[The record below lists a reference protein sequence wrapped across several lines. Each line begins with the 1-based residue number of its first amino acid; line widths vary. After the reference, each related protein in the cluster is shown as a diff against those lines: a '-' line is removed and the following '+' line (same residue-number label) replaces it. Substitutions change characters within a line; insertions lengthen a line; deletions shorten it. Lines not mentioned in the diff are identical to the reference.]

1 MRKPIL
7 LLLLS
12 LLTLTAAAQYRNTG
26 DYVTIR
32 LTPDRA
38 DWTYACNDSVRLN
51 VQVVQHNVAVPNI
64 TVGYSW
70 GFEQRPALRKDSL
83 RIGETGMADIAL
95 KGADVPGFMTF
106 TANVRIGG
114 DSYTNYINL
123 AFDPLHIKPTTTLPE
138 DFMDWWQSE
147 LRKAEAVPLEPVFK
161 HEPEM
166 SNGRADV
173 YMVHFQNHKAGSY
186 IYGMLTVPKTPGRH
200 AAVVE
205 YPGAGIHKFQSG
217 NMAWADS
224 DIVCLQIGIHGI
236 PLDMPAEVY
245 QNLTNGGMA
254 NYAYLGLEHRDNYYY
269 RRVYLG
275 AAKAVDFLKS
285 LDYVD
290 STRIGVYGGSQGG
303 LLSLVVGALKPE
315 VVCVSAAYPA
325 MCENAASLFGR
336 AEGWPRLFVWRKGTD
351 TPAIREVVK
360 YFDAVN
366 FARFVKQDIQ
376 FFQGYNDH
384 VCMPTTTF
392 SAYNVLG
399 SEVSQEAGKKI
410 LITPYDCSHWL
421 YPEQHAERRRW
432 MCEHLKAQKTVF
444 IPENPQKRA
453 KKR

>member
-1 MRKPIL
+1 MRKTLFL
-7 LLLLS
+7 LFVLGCLLFVPGS
-12 LLTLTAAAQYRNTG
+12 ASAQYRNTG
-26 DYVTIR
+26 NYVTIR

-38 DWTYACNDSVRLN
+38 DWTYHCKSDVRLEL
-51 VQVVQHNVAVPNI
+51 QVIRHNVAIPNV
-64 TVGYSW
+64 TVGYTW
-70 GFEQRPALRKDSL
+70 GYEQRPALTKDSL
-83 RIGETGMADIAL
+83 RIDKTGKTTL
-95 KGADVPGFMTF
+95 TLHGADVPGFMTF
-106 TANVRIGG
+106 TANVRIDGEQ
-114 DSYTNYINL
+114 YTNYINL
-123 AFDPLHIKPTTTLPE
+123 AFDPLRIQPTTTLPE
-138 DFMDWWQSE
+138 DFMSWWQAE
-147 LRKAEAVPLEPVFK
+147 LKKAEQVPLMPVFK
-161 HEPEM
+161 HEPGM
-166 SNGRADV
+166 SNGKADV

-236 PLDMPAEVY
+236 PLDMEAEVY

-269 RRVYLG
+269 RRVFLG

-303 LLSLVVGALKPE
+303 LLSLVVAALKPE
-315 VVCVSAAYPA
+315 VRCVSAAYPA
-325 MCENAASLFGR
+325 MCETAGSRYER

-351 TPAIREVVK
+351 TPQIRDVVR

-366 FARFVKQDIQ
+366 FARFVTQDIQ
-376 FFQGYNDH
+376 FIQGYNDH

-392 SAYNVLG
+392 SAYNVIPKG
-399 SEVSQEAGKKI
+399 RKI
-410 LITPYDCSHWL
+410 LLTPYDCSHWL
-421 YPEQHAERRRW
+421 YPEQHAARRQW
-432 MCEHLKAQKTVF
+432 MCRML
-444 IPENPQKRA
+444 R
-453 KKR
+453 

>member
-1 MRKPIL
+1 MRKTLFL
-7 LLLLS
+7 LFVLGS
-12 LLTLTAAAQYRNTG
+12 LLFVPCSASAQYRNTG
-26 DYVTIR
+26 NYVTIR

-38 DWTYACNDSVRLN
+38 DWTYRCKSDVRLEL
-51 VQVVQHNVAVPNI
+51 QVIRHNVAIPNV
-64 TVGYSW
+64 TVGYTW
-70 GFEQRPALRKDSL
+70 GYEQRPALTKDSL
-83 RIGETGMADIAL
+83 RIDKTGKTTL
-95 KGADVPGFMTF
+95 TLRGADVPGFMTF
-106 TANVRIGG
+106 TANVRIDGEQ
-114 DSYTNYINL
+114 YTNYINL
-123 AFDPLHIKPTTTLPE
+123 AFDPLRIQPTTTLPE
-138 DFMDWWQSE
+138 DFMFWWQAE
-147 LRKAEAVPLEPVFK
+147 LKKAEQVPLMPVFK
-161 HEPEM
+161 HEPGM
-166 SNGRADV
+166 SNGKADV

-236 PLDMPAEVY
+236 PLDMEAEVY

-290 STRIGVYGGSQGG
+290 STRIGA
-303 LLSLVVGALKPE
+303 ALKPE
-315 VVCVSAAYPA
+315 VRCVSAAYPA
-325 MCENAASLFGR
+325 MCETAGSRYER

-351 TPAIREVVK
+351 TPQIRDVVR

-366 FARFVKQDIQ
+366 FARFVTQDIQ
-376 FFQGYNDH
+376 FIQGYNDH

-392 SAYNVLG
+392 SAYNVIPKG
-399 SEVSQEAGKKI
+399 RKI
-410 LITPYDCSHWL
+410 LLTPYDCSHWL
-421 YPEQHAERRRW
+421 YPEQHAARRQW
-432 MCEHLKAQKTVF
+432 MCRML
-444 IPENPQKRA
+444 R
-453 KKR
+453 

>member
-1 MRKPIL
+1 MRKTLFL
-7 LLLLS
+7 LFVLGCLLFVPCS
-12 LLTLTAAAQYRNTG
+12 ASAQYRNTG
-26 DYVTIR
+26 NYVTIR

-38 DWTYACNDSVRLN
+38 DWTYRCKSDVRLEL
-51 VQVVQHNVAVPNI
+51 QVIRHNVAIPDV
-64 TVGYSW
+64 TVGYTW
-70 GFEQRPALRKDSL
+70 GYEQRPALTKDSL
-83 RIGETGMADIAL
+83 RIDKTGKTTL
-95 KGADVPGFMTF
+95 TLHGADVPGFMTF
-106 TANVRIGG
+106 TANVRIDGEQ
-114 DSYTNYINL
+114 YTNYINL
-123 AFDPLHIKPTTTLPE
+123 AFDPLRIQPTTTLPE
-138 DFMDWWQSE
+138 DFMSWWQAE
-147 LRKAEAVPLEPVFK
+147 LKKAEQVPLLPVFK
-161 HEPEM
+161 HEPGM
-166 SNGRADV
+166 SNGKADV

-236 PLDMPAEVY
+236 PLDMEAEVY

-269 RRVYLG
+269 RRVFLG

-303 LLSLVVGALKPE
+303 LLSLVVAALKPE
-315 VVCVSAAYPA
+315 VRCVSAAYPA
-325 MCENAASLFGR
+325 MCETAGSRYER

-351 TPAIREVVK
+351 TPQIRDVVR

-366 FARFVKQDIQ
+366 FARFVTQDIQ
-376 FFQGYNDH
+376 FIQGYNDH

-392 SAYNVLG
+392 SAYNVIPKG
-399 SEVSQEAGKKI
+399 RKI
-410 LITPYDCSHWL
+410 LLTPYDCSHWL
-421 YPEQHAERRRW
+421 YPEQHAARRQW
-432 MCEHLKAQKTVF
+432 MCRML
-444 IPENPQKRA
+444 R
-453 KKR
+453 

>member
-1 MRKPIL
+1 MRRQLIYIL
-7 LLLLS
+7 LVLCS
-12 LLTLTAAAQYRNTG
+12 LLFAPSLSAQYRNA
-26 DYVTIR
+26 DNYVTIR
-32 LTPDRA
+32 LTPYRA
-38 DWTYACNDSVRLN
+38 NWTYRCKSDVRLD
-51 VQVVQHNVAVPNI
+51 VQVIRSYIALSDV
-64 TVGYSW
+64 TVGYTW
-70 GFEQRPALRKDSL
+70 GYEQRPAIVKDSL
-83 RIGETGMADIAL
+83 RIDKSGTATVNL

-106 TANVRIGG
+106 TATVQVDGE
-114 DSYTNYINL
+114 SYTNYINL
-123 AFDPLHIKPTTTLPE
+123 AFDPLKIQPTTTLPE
-138 DFMDWWQSE
+138 DFMSWWQEE
-147 LRKAEAVPLEPVFK
+147 LKKAEAVPLQPVFK

-166 SNGRADV
+166 SNGKADV

-186 IYGMLTVPKTPGRH
+186 IYGMLTVPKTSGKH
-200 AAVVE
+200 AAVIE

-269 RRVYLG
+269 RRVCLG

-303 LLSLVVGALKPE
+303 YLSLVTAALKPE
-315 VVCVSAAYPA
+315 VRCVSAAYPA
-325 MCENAASLFGR
+325 MCETAGSRYER

-351 TPAIREVVK
+351 TPAIRDVVR

-366 FARFVKQDIQ
+366 FARFVHQDIL

-392 SAYNVLG
+392 AAYNVIPK
-399 SEVSQEAGKKI
+399 GKKI
-410 LITPYDCSHWL
+410 LNTPYDCSHWL
-421 YPEQHAERRRW
+421 YPLQHTARREW
-432 MCEHLKAQKTVF
+432 MCKKLK
-444 IPENPQKRA
+444 
-453 KKR
+453 

>member
-1 MRKPIL
+1 MKKTIL
-7 LLLLS
+7 FLLLS
-12 LLTLTAAAQYRNTG
+12 LLTLTAAAQFRNTG
-26 DYVTIR
+26 NYVTIR
-32 LTPDRA
+32 LTPDRS
-38 DWTYACNDSVRLN
+38 DWTYTCKSRVRLD
-51 VQVVQHNVAVPNI
+51 VEVIQHNVAVPDV

-70 GFEQRPALRKDSL
+70 GPEQRPAVKQDSL
-83 RIGETGMADIAL
+83 RMGKSGKATVTLSGSQ
-95 KGADVPGFMTF
+95 VPGFMTF
-106 TANVRIGG
+106 TAKVKVNGET
-114 DSYTNYINL
+114 YTNYINL
-123 AFDPLHIKPTTTLPE
+123 AFEPEHIKPTTTLPR

-147 LRKAEAVPLEPVFK
+147 LQKAEAVPLEPVFK

-166 SNGRADV
+166 SNGKADV
-173 YMVHFQNHKAGSY
+173 YMVHFQNLKAGSY

-236 PLDMPAEVY
+236 PLDMEAEVY

-269 RRVYLG
+269 RRVFLG

-303 LLSLVVGALKPE
+303 LLSLVVAALKPE
-315 VVCVSAAYPA
+315 VRCVSAAYPA
-325 MCENAASLFGR
+325 MCETAGSRYER

-351 TPAIREVVK
+351 TPQIRDVVR

-366 FARFVKQDIQ
+366 FARFVTQDIQ
-376 FFQGYNDH
+376 FIQGYNDH

-392 SAYNVLG
+392 SAYNVIPKG
-399 SEVSQEAGKKI
+399 RKI
-410 LITPYDCSHWL
+410 LLTPYDCSHWL
-421 YPEQHAERRRW
+421 YPEQHAARRQW
-432 MCEHLKAQKTVF
+432 MCRML
-444 IPENPQKRA
+444 R
-453 KKR
+453 

>member
-1 MRKPIL
+1 MRKTLFL
-7 LLLLS
+7 LFVLGCLLFVPCS
-12 LLTLTAAAQYRNTG
+12 VSAQYRNTG
-26 DYVTIR
+26 NYVTIR

-38 DWTYACNDSVRLN
+38 DWTYRCKSDVRLEL
-51 VQVVQHNVAVPNI
+51 QVIRHNVAIPNV
-64 TVGYSW
+64 TVGYTW
-70 GFEQRPALRKDSL
+70 GYEQRPALTKDSL
-83 RIGETGMADIAL
+83 RIDKTGKTTL
-95 KGADVPGFMTF
+95 SLHGADVPGFMTF
-106 TANVRIGG
+106 TANVRIDGEQ
-114 DSYTNYINL
+114 YTNYINL
-123 AFDPLHIKPTTTLPE
+123 AFDPLRIQPTTTLPE
-138 DFMDWWQSE
+138 DFMSWWQAE
-147 LRKAEAVPLEPVFK
+147 LKKAEQVPLMPVFK
-161 HEPEM
+161 HEPGM
-166 SNGRADV
+166 SNGKADV

-236 PLDMPAEVY
+236 PLDMEAEVY

-303 LLSLVVGALKPE
+303 LLSLVVAALKPE
-315 VVCVSAAYPA
+315 VRCISAAYPA
-325 MCENAASLFGR
+325 MCETAGSRYER

-351 TPAIREVVK
+351 TPQIRDVVR

-366 FARFVKQDIQ
+366 FARFVTQDIQ
-376 FFQGYNDH
+376 FIQGYNDH

-392 SAYNVLG
+392 SAYNVIPKG
-399 SEVSQEAGKKI
+399 RKI
-410 LITPYDCSHWL
+410 LLTPYDCSHWL
-421 YPEQHAERRRW
+421 YPEQHAARRQW
-432 MCEHLKAQKTVF
+432 MCRML
-444 IPENPQKRA
+444 R
-453 KKR
+453 

>member
-1 MRKPIL
+1 MRKTLFL
-7 LLLLS
+7 LFVLGCLLFVPCS
-12 LLTLTAAAQYRNTG
+12 ASAQYRNTG
-26 DYVTIR
+26 NYVTIR

-38 DWTYACNDSVRLN
+38 DWTYRCKSDVRLEL
-51 VQVVQHNVAVPNI
+51 QVIRHNVAIPNV
-64 TVGYSW
+64 TVGYTW
-70 GFEQRPALRKDSL
+70 GYEQRPALTKDSL
-83 RIGETGMADIAL
+83 RIDKTGKTTL
-95 KGADVPGFMTF
+95 TLHGADVPGFMTF
-106 TANVRIGG
+106 TANVRIDGEQ
-114 DSYTNYINL
+114 YTNYINL
-123 AFDPLHIKPTTTLPE
+123 AFDPLRIQPTTTLPE
-138 DFMDWWQSE
+138 DFMSWWQAE
-147 LRKAEAVPLEPVFK
+147 LKKAEQVPLLPVFK
-161 HEPEM
+161 HEPGM
-166 SNGRADV
+166 SNGKADV

-236 PLDMPAEVY
+236 PLDMEAEVY

-269 RRVYLG
+269 RRVFLG

-303 LLSLVVGALKPE
+303 LLSLVVAALKPE
-315 VVCVSAAYPA
+315 VRCVSAAYPA
-325 MCENAASLFGR
+325 MCETAGSRYER

-351 TPAIREVVK
+351 TPQIRDVVR

-366 FARFVKQDIQ
+366 FARFVTQDIQ
-376 FFQGYNDH
+376 FIQGYNDH

-392 SAYNVLG
+392 SAYNVIPKG
-399 SEVSQEAGKKI
+399 RKI
-410 LITPYDCSHWL
+410 LLTPYDCSHWL
-421 YPEQHAERRRW
+421 YPEQHAARRQW
-432 MCEHLKAQKTVF
+432 MCRML
-444 IPENPQKRA
+444 R
-453 KKR
+453 

>member
-1 MRKPIL
+1 MRKTLFL
-7 LLLLS
+7 LFVLGCLLFVPCS
-12 LLTLTAAAQYRNTG
+12 ASAQYRNTG
-26 DYVTIR
+26 NYVTIR

-38 DWTYACNDSVRLN
+38 DWTYHCKSDVRLEL
-51 VQVVQHNVAVPNI
+51 QVIRHNVAIPNV
-64 TVGYSW
+64 TVGYTW
-70 GFEQRPALRKDSL
+70 GYEQRPALTKDSL
-83 RIGETGMADIAL
+83 RIDKTGKTTL
-95 KGADVPGFMTF
+95 TLRGADVPGFMTF
-106 TANVRIGG
+106 TANVRIDGEQ
-114 DSYTNYINL
+114 YTNYINL
-123 AFDPLHIKPTTTLPE
+123 AFDPLRIQPTTTLPE
-138 DFMDWWQSE
+138 DFMSWWQAE
-147 LRKAEAVPLEPVFK
+147 LKKAEQVPLMPVFK
-161 HEPEM
+161 HEPGM
-166 SNGRADV
+166 SNGKADV

-236 PLDMPAEVY
+236 PLDMEAEVY

-303 LLSLVVGALKPE
+303 LLSLVVAALKPE
-315 VVCVSAAYPA
+315 VRCVSAAYPA
-325 MCENAASLFGR
+325 MCETAGSRYER

-351 TPAIREVVK
+351 TPQIRDVVR

-366 FARFVKQDIQ
+366 FARFVTQDIQ
-376 FFQGYNDH
+376 FIQGYNDH

-392 SAYNVLG
+392 SAYNVIPKG
-399 SEVSQEAGKKI
+399 RKI
-410 LITPYDCSHWL
+410 LLTPYDCSHWL
-421 YPEQHAERRRW
+421 YPEQHAARRQW
-432 MCEHLKAQKTVF
+432 MCRML
-444 IPENPQKRA
+444 R
-453 KKR
+453 

>member
-1 MRKPIL
+1 MRKTLFL
-7 LLLLS
+7 LFVLGCLLFVPCS
-12 LLTLTAAAQYRNTG
+12 ASAQYRNTG
-26 DYVTIR
+26 NYVTIR

-38 DWTYACNDSVRLN
+38 DWTYRCKSDVRLEL
-51 VQVVQHNVAVPNI
+51 QVIRHNVAIPNV
-64 TVGYSW
+64 TVGYTW
-70 GFEQRPALRKDSL
+70 GYEQRPALTKDSL
-83 RIGETGMADIAL
+83 RIDKTGKTTL
-95 KGADVPGFMTF
+95 TLRGADVPGFMTF
-106 TANVRIGG
+106 TANVRIDGEQ
-114 DSYTNYINL
+114 YTNYINL
-123 AFDPLHIKPTTTLPE
+123 AFDPLRIQPTTTLPE
-138 DFMDWWQSE
+138 DFMSWWQAE
-147 LRKAEAVPLEPVFK
+147 LKKAEQVPLLPVFK
-161 HEPEM
+161 HEPGM
-166 SNGRADV
+166 SNGKADV

-236 PLDMPAEVY
+236 PLDMEAEVY

-269 RRVYLG
+269 RRVFLG

-303 LLSLVVGALKPE
+303 LLSLVVAALKPE
-315 VVCVSAAYPA
+315 VRCVSAAYPA
-325 MCENAASLFGR
+325 MCETAGSRYER

-351 TPAIREVVK
+351 TPQIRDVVC

-366 FARFVKQDIQ
+366 FARFVTQDIQ
-376 FFQGYNDH
+376 FIQGYNDH

-392 SAYNVLG
+392 SAYNVIPKG
-399 SEVSQEAGKKI
+399 RKI
-410 LITPYDCSHWL
+410 LLTPYDCSHWL
-421 YPEQHAERRRW
+421 YPEQHAARRQW
-432 MCEHLKAQKTVF
+432 MCRML
-444 IPENPQKRA
+444 R
-453 KKR
+453 

>member
-1 MRKPIL
+1 MRKTLFL
-7 LLLLS
+7 LFVLGCLLFVPCS
-12 LLTLTAAAQYRNTG
+12 ASAQYRNTG
-26 DYVTIR
+26 NYVTIR

-38 DWTYACNDSVRLN
+38 DWTYRCKSDVRLEL
-51 VQVVQHNVAVPNI
+51 QVIRHNVAIPNV
-64 TVGYSW
+64 TVGYTW
-70 GFEQRPALRKDSL
+70 GYEQRPALTKDSL
-83 RIGETGMADIAL
+83 RIDKTGKTTL
-95 KGADVPGFMTF
+95 TLRGADVPGFMTF
-106 TANVRIGG
+106 TANVHIDGEH
-114 DSYTNYINL
+114 YTNYINL
-123 AFDPLHIKPTTTLPE
+123 AFDPLRIQPTTTLPE
-138 DFMDWWQSE
+138 DFMSWWQAE
-147 LRKAEAVPLEPVFK
+147 LKKAEQVPLLPVFK
-161 HEPEM
+161 HEPGM
-166 SNGRADV
+166 SNGKADV

-236 PLDMPAEVY
+236 PLDMEAEVY

-269 RRVYLG
+269 RRVFLG

-303 LLSLVVGALKPE
+303 LLSLVVAALKPE
-315 VVCVSAAYPA
+315 VRCVSAAYPA
-325 MCENAASLFGR
+325 MCETAGSRYER

-351 TPAIREVVK
+351 TPQIRDVVR

-366 FARFVKQDIQ
+366 FARFVTQDIQ
-376 FFQGYNDH
+376 FIQGYNDH

-392 SAYNVLG
+392 SAYNVIPKG
-399 SEVSQEAGKKI
+399 RKI
-410 LITPYDCSHWL
+410 LLTPYDCSHWL
-421 YPEQHAERRRW
+421 YPEQHAARRQW
-432 MCEHLKAQKTVF
+432 MCRML
-444 IPENPQKRA
+444 R
-453 KKR
+453 